1 MPWRNATPQAAVQH
15 TPQGFL
21 KTVKSEPIQSTL
33 GMVSQRARE
42 HMVTR
47 LQAAGI
53 QSVTLLN
60 AMRTV
65 PRHAFLDTAL
75 ASRAYDEATLPIG
88 FKQTISAPI
97 VVARMLEIACGASQT
112 VGAWLEIGT
121 GCGYQAAV
129 MSRCSLQVC
138 SVERIEG
145 LAQLARQQ
153 LTAQS
158 LHNITLLH
166 GDGLQSWRSQYASS
180 HARPAYERFDAIVV
194 AAAGLGIAQVWLDQ
208 LAIGG
213 RLVAP
218 VQGDDGVQR
227 LHVVRRLS
235 ETQFDRHT
243 FEPMQ
248 FVPLLSG
255 TN

>member
-1 MPWRNATPQAAVQH
+1 MSWRDATPQAAVQH
-15 TPQGFL
+15 MPQGFL
-21 KTVKSEPIQSTL
+21 RAVKTEPIQSTL

-42 HMVTR
+42 QMVTR

-53 QSVTLLN
+53 HSTTVLN
-60 AMRTV
+60 AMRIV

-88 FKQTISAPI
+88 FKQTISAPS

-129 MSRCSLQVC
+129 MSHCTAQVC
-138 SVERIEG
+138 SIERIEG

-153 LTAQS
+153 LAAQS
-158 LHNITLLH
+158 LRNVTLLH
-166 GDGLQSWRSQYASS
+166 GDGLQSWQSQYASS
-180 HARPAYERFDAIVV
+180 HARRVYDRFDAIVV
-194 AAAGLGIAQVWLDQ
+194 AAAGLGVAQIWLEQ

-218 VQGDDGVQR
+218 VQGSDGVQR
-227 LHVVRRLS
+227 LHVVQRLN
-235 ETQFDRHT
+235 ETQFDRHA

>member
-1 MPWRNATPQAAVQH
+1 MPWRDPTPQAATQH

-21 KTVKSEPIQSTL
+21 NPTKSEPIQSTL
-33 GMVSQRARE
+33 GMVSQRSRE
-42 HMVTR
+42 QMITR

-53 QSVTLLN
+53 QSVMVLN
-60 AMRTV
+60 AMRSV
-65 PRHAFLDTAL
+65 ARHAFVDSAL

-88 FKQTISAPI
+88 FKQTISAPS

-129 MSRCSLQVC
+129 MSHCTAQVC
-138 SVERIEG
+138 SIERIEG

-158 LHNITLLH
+158 LPNITLLH
-166 GDGLQSWRSQYASS
+166 GDGLQSWRSQFSSS
-180 HARPAYERFDAIVV
+180 HGLHGYERFDVIVV
-194 AAAGLGIAQVWLDQ
+194 AAAGLGVAQVWLDQ

-218 VQGDDGVQR
+218 VQGNDGVQR
-227 LHVVRRLS
+227 LHVVQRMGES
-235 ETQFDRHT
+235 HFDRHT
-243 FEPMQ
+243 LEPTQ

>member
-1 MPWRNATPQAAVQH
+1 MPWRDGTPKAATQH

-21 KTVKSEPIQSTL
+21 NPTKSEPIQSTL
-33 GMVSQRARE
+33 GMVSQRSRE
-42 HMVTR
+42 QMINR
-47 LQAAGI
+47 LQSAGI
-53 QSVTLLN
+53 QSATVLN
-60 AMRTV
+60 AMRSV
-65 PRHAFLDTAL
+65 SRHAFVDSAL

-88 FKQTISAPI
+88 FKQTISSPS

-129 MSRCSLQVC
+129 MSHCTAQVC
-138 SVERIEG
+138 SIERIEG

-153 LTAQS
+153 LAAQT
-158 LHNITLLH
+158 LRNISLLH
-166 GDGLQSWRSQYASS
+166 GDGLQSWRSQFSSS
-180 HARPAYERFDAIVV
+180 HGLHGYERFDAIVV
-194 AAAGLGIAQVWLDQ
+194 AAAGLGMVQIWLDQ

-218 VQGDDGVQR
+218 LLGNDGVQR
-227 LHVVRRLS
+227 LHVVQRLS
-235 ETQFDRHT
+235 ESHFDRHT
-243 FEPMQ
+243 LEVTR

-255 TN
+255 TH

>member
-15 TPQGFL
+15 TPQSFL

-42 HMVTR
+42 HMVMR
-47 LQAAGI
+47 LQAGGV
-53 QSVTLLN
+53 QSVTVLN

-88 FKQTISAPI
+88 FKQTISAPS

-129 MSRCSLQVC
+129 MSHCTAQVC
-138 SVERIEG
+138 SIERIEG
-145 LAQLARQQ
+145 LSQLARQQ
-153 LTAQS
+153 LAAQS
-158 LHNITLLH
+158 LRNITLLH

-180 HARPAYERFDAIVV
+180 HARRVYERFDAIVV
-194 AAAGLGIAQVWLDQ
+194 AAAGLGVAQVWLDQ
-208 LAIGG
+208 LAVGG
-213 RLVAP
+213 RLIAP
-218 VQGDDGVQR
+218 VQSDDGVQR
-227 LHVVRRLS
+227 LHVVQRNS

-248 FVPLLSG
+248 FVPLLRG